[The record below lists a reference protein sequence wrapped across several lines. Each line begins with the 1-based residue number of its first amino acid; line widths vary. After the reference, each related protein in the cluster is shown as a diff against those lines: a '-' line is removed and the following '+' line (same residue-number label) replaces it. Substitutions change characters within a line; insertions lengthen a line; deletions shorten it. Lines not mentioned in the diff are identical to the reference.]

1 MVKKPKKGSKKLQVK
16 DLDAKKN
23 PKGGA
28 FDAYL
33 KIADSGVVRPTK

>member
-1 MVKKPKKGSKKLQVK
+1 MVKKPKKPTKKLQVK

-28 FDAYL
+28 GTGFM
-33 KIADSGVVRPTK
+33 KIELS